1 MKYVIY
7 KGANNNVRYQKLILL
22 DIRNRQV
29 EEDLTEVILQD
40 TETKKLI
47 TLGELLEKLR
57 VENETLKKEFETYK
71 EQTDKKIPTLAKAL
85 NALKEA
91 TREKGII

>member
-7 KGANNNVRYQKLILL
+7 KGSNNNVRYQKVMLL

-47 TLGELLEKLR
+47 TLG
-57 VENETLKKEFETYK
+57 
-71 EQTDKKIPTLAKAL
+71 
-85 NALKEA
+85 
-91 TREKGII
+91 

>member
-7 KGANNNVRYQKLILL
+7 KGANNNVRYQKVMLL

-57 VENETLKKEFETYK
+57 VENETLKKHDNYDF
-71 EQTDKKIPTLAKAL
+71 AAL
-85 NALKEA
+85 FKS
-91 TREKGII
+91 

>member
-7 KGANNNVRYQKLILL
+7 KGANNNVRYQKVMLL

-71 EQTDKKIPTLAKAL
+71 EQTDKKIQTLAKAI
-85 NALKEA
+85 NALKEE

>member
-7 KGANNNVRYQKLILL
+7 KGANNNVRYQKVMLL

-57 VENETLKKEFETYK
+57 VENKTLKKEFETYN
-71 EQTDKKIPTLAKAL
+71 EQTDKKIQTLAKAI
-85 NALKEA
+85 NALKEE

>member
-7 KGANNNVRYQKLILL
+7 KGANNNVRYQKVMLL

-47 TLGELLEKLR
+47 LDTTISYLVL
-57 VENETLKKEFETYK
+57 FYYK
-71 EQTDKKIPTLAKAL
+71 YSIYQ
-85 NALKEA
+85 
-91 TREKGII
+91 

>member
-7 KGANNNVRYQKLILL
+7 KGANNNVRYQKVMLL

-57 VENETLKKEFETYK
+57 VENETLKKDFKTYK
-71 EQTDKKIPTLAKAL
+71 EQTDKKIQTLAKAI
-85 NALKEA
+85 NALKEE